1 MEMMLQGE
9 NDLLANVKTKKIN
22 FIVGNSETLL
32 YSLIDNWKI
41 IEGENYRV
49 GVLNRNFVDY
59 FFCNTVYEE
68 ILFILKKNRV
78 KNYYKKIM
86 EVLKIVYLDES
97 ILKKSPFEI
106 SKGEQKK
113 LALAKILVCN
123 PKVLILYE
131 PFLNLDSSSR
141 SGLIKLFRRMKLRYG
156 KTIIIVSN
164 NTDIALELA
173 DIILYFK
180 NGEIVV
186 EDNKF
191 DFFTNEEL
199 LKRCRLSVPKLIRFS
214 NLVKDIKNIN
224 IGYRTEIN
232 DLMKDIY
239 RFVK

>member
-1 MEMMLQGE
+1 
-9 NDLLANVKTKKIN
+9 
-22 FIVGNSETLL
+22 
-32 YSLIDNWKI
+32 
-41 IEGENYRV
+41 
-49 GVLNRNFVDY
+49 
-59 FFCNTVYEE
+59 
-68 ILFILKKNRV
+68 
-78 KNYYKKIM
+78 
-86 EVLKIVYLDES
+86 
-97 ILKKSPFEI
+97 
-106 SKGEQKK
+106 
-113 LALAKILVCN
+113 
-123 PKVLILYE
+123 
-131 PFLNLDSSSR
+131 
-141 SGLIKLFRRMKLRYG
+141 MKLRYG

-180 NGEIVV
+180 NGEIVA

>member
-68 ILFILKKNRV
+68 ILFILMKNRV
-78 KNYYKKIM
+78 KNYYKKIT

-141 SGLIKLFRRMKLRYG
+141 SGLIK
-156 KTIIIVSN
+156 
-164 NTDIALELA
+164 
-173 DIILYFK
+173 
-180 NGEIVV
+180 
-186 EDNKF
+186 
-191 DFFTNEEL
+191 
-199 LKRCRLSVPKLIRFS
+199 
-214 NLVKDIKNIN
+214 
-224 IGYRTEIN
+224 
-232 DLMKDIY
+232 
-239 RFVK
+239 

>member
-1 MEMMLQGE
+1 
-9 NDLLANVKTKKIN
+9 
-22 FIVGNSETLL
+22 
-32 YSLIDNWKI
+32 
-41 IEGENYRV
+41 
-49 GVLNRNFVDY
+49 
-59 FFCNTVYEE
+59 
-68 ILFILKKNRV
+68 
-78 KNYYKKIM
+78 
-86 EVLKIVYLDES
+86 
-97 ILKKSPFEI
+97 
-106 SKGEQKK
+106 
-113 LALAKILVCN
+113 
-123 PKVLILYE
+123 
-131 PFLNLDSSSR
+131 
-141 SGLIKLFRRMKLRYG
+141 MKLRYG

-173 DIILYFK
+173 DVILYFK

>member
-1 MEMMLQGE
+1 
-9 NDLLANVKTKKIN
+9 
-22 FIVGNSETLL
+22 
-32 YSLIDNWKI
+32 
-41 IEGENYRV
+41 
-49 GVLNRNFVDY
+49 
-59 FFCNTVYEE
+59 
-68 ILFILKKNRV
+68 
-78 KNYYKKIM
+78 
-86 EVLKIVYLDES
+86 
-97 ILKKSPFEI
+97 
-106 SKGEQKK
+106 
-113 LALAKILVCN
+113 
-123 PKVLILYE
+123 
-131 PFLNLDSSSR
+131 
-141 SGLIKLFRRMKLRYG
+141 MKLRYG

-186 EDNKF
+186 EDNKY